1 MINIVKYELKKITDI
16 KFVIVLLI
24 ILVTGIGYFSI
35 CINKSGENYDVNNIN
50 DVVLQYAGEKAVN
63 NPEKFR
69 NDYFDHMETMNLEY
83 ENQDAL
89 INGIMSREEY
99 SKYAQ
104 KLAKAK
110 RYKAAW
116 EYLYNESDIIIDK
129 GGWIIFREYLNY
141 FFKVGLLQPL
151 LIILVLFIVFLLFVQ
166 DRGRGR
172 YELLISTPNGRIKT
186 YIAKMIVAAIVT
198 FISLSVF
205 YGAVIIYQYS
215 NGNFKYLNAPISS
228 LLKDGDISIKSY
240 MFLFVFI
247 ATIVYSFFSMIL
259 SLAAS
264 LLGKILR

>member
-1 MINIVKYELKKITDI
+1 MINIVKYELKKIADI
-16 KFVIVLLI
+16 KLVIVLLI

-35 CINKSGENYDVNNIN
+35 CINKSGENYDLNNIN
-50 DVVLQYAGEKAVN
+50 DVVLQYAGEKAAN

-69 NDYFDHMETMNLEY
+69 NDYFNHMETMNLEY

-89 INGIMSREEY
+89 INGTMSREEY

-116 EYLYNESDIIIDK
+116 EYLYNESDIILDK

-141 FFKVGLLQPL
+141 FFEVGLVQPL

-172 YELLISTPNGRIKT
+172 YELLISTPNGRKKT
-186 YIAKMIVAAIVT
+186 YIAKMIVAAVVT
-198 FISLSVF
+198 FASLSVF